1 MKTIN
6 EIIEL
11 SNITIH
17 SEYKLLTEYL
27 KIIENC
33 DVKDSSL
40 IELNNFQWNKIE
52 NEIKQYSLKEIVYP
66 SIITPEMIK
75 IAKESQIKH
84 ERNYT
89 ILPPSPIKAI
99 NEIIF
104 NIDIND
110 NIWNLDSIYYYYLFI
125 FSK

>member
-110 NIWNLDSIYYYYLFI
+110 NIWNLDSIYILLFI
-125 FSK
+125 YF

>member
-17 SEYKLLTEYL
+17 SEYKFLTQYL

-33 DVKDSSL
+33 DVKDISL
-40 IELNNFQWNKIE
+40 IKLNNFQWNIIE
-52 NEIKQYSLKEIVYP
+52 SEIKQYSLKEILYP
-66 SIITPEMIK
+66 PIITPEMIET
-75 IAKESQIKH
+75 AKESQVKH

-89 ILPPSPIKAI
+89 ILPPSPIKSI

-110 NIWNLDSIYYYYLFI
+110 NIWNLDSIYILLFI
-125 FSK
+125 YF

>member
-75 IAKESQIKH
+75 TAKESQIKH

>member
-1 MKTIN
+1 MMTIN

-40 IELNNFQWNKIE
+40 IELNNLQWNKIE

-66 SIITPEMIK
+66 SIITLEMIK

>member
-40 IELNNFQWNKIE
+40 IELNNLQWNKIE

-66 SIITPEMIK
+66 SIITLEMIK

>member
-66 SIITPEMIK
+66 SIITLEMIK

-89 ILPPSPIKAI
+89 ISLPSPIKAI

-110 NIWNLDSIYYYYLFI
+110 NIWNLDSIYILLFI
-125 FSK
+125 YF

>member
-40 IELNNFQWNKIE
+40 IELNNLQWNKIE

-66 SIITPEMIK
+66 SIITLEMIK
-75 IAKESQIKH
+75 IAKESQIKY

-110 NIWNLDSIYYYYLFI
+110 NIWNLNSIYYYYLFI